1 MQTNYLSI
9 FFLITFLD
17 FSVQEN
23 TNEIKNQNIGIKDI
37 NDFKDL
43 NKKEEYDLNEVDS
56 LLNNMT
62 EIYENRLSNLSE
74 TINQLLDFK
83 EMINRKQEENQI
95 INGMINEIKLLKK
108 EYKRNFN
115 LTFILFG
122 LFICINIIFAIYDCI
137 NKNKIKATS
146 NGYRRAYE
154 EQYYNQN
161 NQISIE

>member
-83 EMINRKQEENQI
+83 EMVNRKQEENQI
-95 INGMINEIKLLKK
+95 INGMINDLRLLKK
-108 EYKRNFN
+108 EYTRNLNFS
-115 LTFILFG
+115 FMLFG
-122 LFICINIIFAIYDCI
+122 LFLFINIIFSIYDCI
-137 NKNKIKATS
+137 NKNKKKAT
-146 NGYRRAYE
+146 NQGYRRATE
-154 EQYYNQN
+154 DQGF